1 MRNLLILSFTILI
14 FASCARLPMYQA
26 KVKPTTKDTSLLR
39 YYDSESRV
47 LFDVYEDDQ
56 NIYIKL
62 QTSYYYSQVKILKL
76 GLTIW
81 LDQKAKKSKDIGV
94 IFPQEN
100 LSQMHNMQSGGRS
113 NGMSGQLIM
122 TQLHN
127 QYLLSA
133 KYMML
138 IGMDGEDR
146 QKEMFS
152 NLEQSDLKITIT
164 FDSLHR
170 LNYHSVIPKNKIF
183 TEDKYRNKEFS
194 IGIISGYQKVDF
206 SQMNQGQSGQGG
218 GKGRGGMGSGHKG
231 GQGRSQAPSTQ
242 QRKALTEPIEF
253 WFGVKLSK

>member
-1 MRNLLILSFTILI
+1 V
-14 FASCARLPMYQA
+14 SCARLPIYQA

-47 LFDVYEDDQ
+47 LFDVYEDEQ
-56 NIYIKL
+56 NIYLKL

-81 LDQKAKKSKDIGV
+81 LDQKAKKNKEIGV

-100 LSQMHNMQSGGRS
+100 LSQMHNMQSVGRS
-113 NGMSGQLIM
+113 KGMSSQLIM

-138 IGMDGEDR
+138 IGMDGEDS

-152 NLEQSDLKITIT
+152 NLDQSDIKITIT
-164 FDSLHR
+164 FDSLQR
-170 LNYHSVIPKNKIF
+170 LNYRSVIPKNKIF
-183 TEDKYRNKEFS
+183 TEDKYSNHEFS
-194 IGIISGYQKVDF
+194 IGVVSGYQKVDF
-206 SQMNQGQSGQGG
+206 SQMNHGQSGQGA

-231 GQGRSQAPSTQ
+231 GQGRSQAPNTQ
-242 QRKALTEPIEF
+242 QRKALTEPIDF
-253 WFGVKLSK
+253 RFGVKLSN